1 MILTI
6 TAGHGGTDPGAVA
19 DGYTE
24 RDLMTTLR
32 DLVATKLR
40 AAGHDVRTD
49 GATGQNLPLASAL
62 QLIPGSALAL
72 ELHTNAAA
80 NPAAQ
85 GVEVISLP
93 KHKRRAQRLAAGIA
107 QVLGAP
113 LRGEKGW
120 IDQSQSARGRLAYVN
135 AGGLIAEVFFISNP
149 AERGRYLARYWLVA
163 SAIAAALTDPLEA
176 QT

>member
-1 MILTI
+1 MIFTI

-32 DLVATKLR
+32 DLVAAKLR

-49 GATGQNLPLASAL
+49 GAIGQNLPLANAL

-80 NPAAQ
+80 NAAAQ

-93 KHKRRAQRLAAGIA
+93 QHKRRAQRLAAAIA
-107 QVLGAP
+107 GVLGAP

-163 SAIAAALTDPLEA
+163 SAIAAALTEPLEIHS
-176 QT
+176 